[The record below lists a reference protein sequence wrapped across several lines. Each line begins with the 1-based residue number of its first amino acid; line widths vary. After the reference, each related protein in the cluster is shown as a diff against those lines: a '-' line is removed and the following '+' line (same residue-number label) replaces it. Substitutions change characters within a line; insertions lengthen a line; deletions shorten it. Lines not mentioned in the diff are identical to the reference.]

1 MTTGLT
7 SLYDKPSRSFFDSVS
22 SSRGQRVARS
32 EWGTPSDTWVKI
44 IVMVVMVVVVVVM
57 VVVVVVVMVV
67 VVTPRM
73 CSAMP
78 HSRSR
83 L

>member
-7 SLYDKPSRSFFDSVS
+7 SLYDKPSRSFFASVS

-44 IVMVVMVVVVVVM
+44 IVVVVMVVMVVVVMVVVMVVMVVVMVVMVVVVVVM
-57 VVVVVVVMVV
+57 V
-67 VVTPRM
+67 
-73 CSAMP
+73 
-78 HSRSR
+78 
-83 L
+83 